1 MDVFSM
7 FRNPQQQQQP
17 AAPAV
22 GTGNAQPN
30 MGAPGSGGQVPAVV
44 VDPNSPAPNQQQQQ
58 QQEPKSP
65 LAEFAKLWE
74 TTPVVEGETP
84 QTDWNDPNSILPNM
98 KIDSKKMFEA
108 AQRID
113 FAKVMDRTKVE
124 AALKG
129 DAQAFM
135 DVINSVHHSAY
146 ASMAMSTTKI
156 VEASLKQMVPKL
168 FEALP
173 NHIRK
178 HVVSDTVN
186 TDNPIFNDPAVAP
199 MLEMVKQQM
208 TMKHPKASAKEI
220 ADMAKKYVAGFA
232 ETVTASNKSKGG
244 QQQQQRDGQQLR
256 KTGSG
261 NEDWTDYFTPEQ
273 STQQ

>member
-7 FRNPQQQQQP
+7 FRNPQQQQQQ
-17 AAPAV
+17 APAPIA

-30 MGAPGSGGQVPAVV
+30 MGAPGSGGQVPI
-44 VDPNSPAPNQQQQQ
+44 VDPNNPNPGQQQQQQ

-65 LAEFAKLWE
+65 LAEFSKLWE
-74 TTPVVEGETP
+74 TTPVVDGETP
-84 QTDWNDPNSILPNM
+84 PTDWNDPNSILPNM
-98 KIDSKKMFEA
+98 KVDPKKMFEA

-113 FAKVMDRTKVE
+113 FSKVMDRTKVE

-129 DAQAFM
+129 DSQAFM

-146 ASMAMSTTKI
+146 ANMAMSTTKI
-156 VEASLKQMVPKL
+156 IEASLKQMVPKL

-186 TDNPIFNDPAVAP
+186 TDNPIFSDPAVAP
-199 MLEMVKQQM
+199 VLEMVKQQM

-220 ADMAKKYVAGFA
+220 ADMAKKYVSGFA
-232 ETVTASNKSKGG
+232 ETVTASGKKTG
-244 QQQQQRDGQQLR
+244 QQQQQERGLK
-256 KTGSG
+256 KTGTG
-261 NEDWTDYFTPEQ
+261 NEDWSDYFTGDQ
-273 STQQ
+273 SAQQ